1 VSFNN
6 YFCGCYLVVSELTA
20 FLTSGPVTA
29 IELQAKN
36 AIERWKDMAGPTDP
50 AAARETAPSSLRASF
65 GTGK

>member
-1 VSFNN
+1 M
-6 YFCGCYLVVSELTA
+6 VSELTA